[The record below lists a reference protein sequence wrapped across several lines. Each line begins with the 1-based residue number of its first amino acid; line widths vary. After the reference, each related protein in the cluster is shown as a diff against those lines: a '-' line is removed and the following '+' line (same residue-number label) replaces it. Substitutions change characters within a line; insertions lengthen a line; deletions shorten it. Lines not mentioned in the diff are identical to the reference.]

1 MYNKINF
8 ERNNNGTYDILI
20 CYRTTSDT
28 EFGLEFLHS
37 ERLRNNTNNV
47 VSYLRRNAKKM
58 QINAVKV
65 LVNGVVIA
73 TMSYTSFMNV
83 YGAEVPKYSMA
94 YLYTG
99 TPTQQIAYIDR
110 TQGALGTVSPSYF
123 DINPDGTLKVNTIS
137 TELVDHAHS
146 QGMKVIPFL
155 SNHWNRTAGI
165 LALDDAEN
173 LSTELANY
181 ILQYNLDGIN
191 VDIENVTE
199 LQRSQYTDFVA
210 KLRSKIPASKEVSV
224 AVAANPNN
232 WQTGWHGS
240 YDYTSLA
247 NNSDYLMMMTY
258 DEHWQGS
265 TPGPVASISF
275 VENSIRYALT
285 KTTGDKIVVGL
296 PFYGRIWSEDYT
308 FNGNGITLDRVNEML
323 TTYNANVYYDNIQ
336 KSPYATFV
344 VNPTDPVSTLNGKT
358 LTPGTY
364 TIWYE
369 NEASIEA
376 KISLVNTY
384 NLKGVG
390 AWALGQE
397 PSSIWQNY
405 SAWLNPATVTPEP
418 IITEPVISYGIVTA
432 TNLNVR
438 SSPSTTA
445 SILTTLPKGTT
456 VSIIGAANGWY
467 TIKLT
472 DTQIGYVSS
481 SYVTISVPP
490 PVITEPVI
498 IPPPVITEPIIIPP
512 PVIVEPVI
520 IPPPVIVEPVII
532 PPPVIVEPI
541 IIPPPVIVEPIII
554 PPPVITQPI
563 TVSGTVN
570 TNRLNVR
577 SSPSINSKILTTLRK
592 GTTVAITSTVN
603 GWHTIR
609 LANGQT
615 GYVSSKFITTTA
627 TISIS
632 TAQTPI
638 TPVAATLTTTSKTGT
653 VKTALLNVRS
663 SPSANSRILTT
674 LRRGATVTIT
684 STANGWHTIRLAN
697 GQTAYVSS
705 NLISTTTQ
713 AINTIASKTTTS
725 KTGIVKTGI
734 LNVRSLPTTNSKV
747 LKILKRGE
755 SVNIIST
762 SNGWY
767 TIKLPNGQIAYVS
780 TSLIRL

>member
-20 CYRTTSDT
+20 CYRSTSDT

-47 VSYLRRNAKKM
+47 VSYLKRNAKKM

-73 TMSYTSFMNV
+73 TMSYSAFMNV

-123 DINPDGTLKVNTIS
+123 DINPDGSLKVNTIS

-146 QGMKVIPFL
+146 QGMKVIPFV

-173 LSTELANY
+173 LSTQLANY

-210 KLRSKIPASKEVSV
+210 KLRSKITAAKEVSV

-240 YDYTSLA
+240 YDYTNLA

-285 KTTGDKIVVGL
+285 QTTGDKIVVGL
-296 PFYGRIWSEDYT
+296 PFYGRIWSEDFS

-323 TTYNANVYYDNIQ
+323 TTYNATVSYDNVQ

-405 SAWLNPATVTPEP
+405 STWLNPPTVTPEP
-418 IITEPVISYGIVTA
+418 IVTEPVISYGIVTA

-456 VSIIGAANGWY
+456 VSIIGTANGWY
-467 TIKLT
+467 TIKLANA
-472 DTQIGYVSS
+472 QIGYVSS
-481 SYVTISVPP
+481 NYVTISIPTPIV
-490 PVITEPVI
+490 TEPVI
-498 IPPPVITEPIIIPP
+498 IPPPVITEPVIIPP

-532 PPPVIVEPI
+532 PPPVIAQ
-541 IIPPPVIVEPIII
+541 PVVI

-563 TVSGTVN
+563 TVSGTV
-570 TNRLNVR
+570 TATRLNVR
-577 SSPSINSKILTTLRK
+577 ISPTINSKILTTLRK

-609 LANGQT
+609 LTNGQI
-615 GYVSSKFITTTA
+615 GYVSSKYIATTA

-632 TAQTPI
+632 TTQTPI
-638 TPVAATLTTTSKTGT
+638 TPVAPTLTTTSTTGT
-653 VKTALLNVRS
+653 VKTSLLNVRS
-663 SPSANSRILTT
+663 GPSTNSRILTT
-674 LRRGATVTIT
+674 LRRGTNVTIT
-684 STANGWHTIRLAN
+684 ATANGWHTIRLAN

-713 AINTIASKTTTS
+713 ATSTSNTS
-725 KTGIVKTGI
+725 KIGIVRTGV
-734 LNVRSLPTTNSKV
+734 LNVRSLPTTNSRV
-747 LKILKRGE
+747 LKILRRGE

-780 TSLIRL
+780 SSLVRL